1 MFMQFYP
8 AGFLIVM
15 AKHPHRYASFY
26 RGVDRYPYQLP
37 YPIPEDVPDEVV
49 DLYTRDETESGF
61 LAHLSVAKSIC
72 TFLHSTSDDEY
83 VILKCAVNRT
93 THVPADA
100 HDKDCRFLGYDVA
113 YWGGDFFSMILN
125 GLFWKQI
132 PQLANFREALNENGL
147 FDSAEVAYAYQG
159 AYLNLPDT
167 EHQGDYC
174 IYKLEEYE

>member
-1 MFMQFYP
+1 MQFYP

-15 AKHPHRYASFY
+15 AKHPHRYATFY

-49 DLYTRDETESGF
+49 DLYTQDETADGF
-61 LAHLSVAKSIC
+61 LTHFSVAKSIC
-72 TFLHSTSDDEY
+72 TFLHSTSNDEY
-83 VILKCAVNRT
+83 VILKCAVNRKT
-93 THVPADA
+93 GVLADA

-132 PQLANFREALNENGL
+132 PHLANFRESLNENGL